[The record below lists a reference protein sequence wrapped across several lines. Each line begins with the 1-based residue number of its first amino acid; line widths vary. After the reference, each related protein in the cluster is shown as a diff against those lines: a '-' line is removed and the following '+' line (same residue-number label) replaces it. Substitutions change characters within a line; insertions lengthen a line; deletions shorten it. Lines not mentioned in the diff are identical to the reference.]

1 MNRVCMYFFTGVN
14 ASVRKY
20 LVERKNLS
28 YFLLFFSAM
37 AVAVAAT
44 AAVQVLKGASRRSAG
59 RALWCKP

>member
-20 LVERKNLS
+20 LVERKNL

-44 AAVQVLKGASRRSAG
+44 AAVQVLKGASRRLAG